1 MELYK
6 IYIIQN
12 LKVRAKDLT
21 PTLTSYLMHITTY
34 FQVSTYTAIPHGLWH
49 YIKETDSNQHLDLT
63 FHNQWDNVSVAH
75 YLE

>member
-12 LKVRAKDLT
+12 LKVKAKDLAL
-21 PTLTSYLMHITTY
+21 TLNCYLMQITTN
-34 FQVSTYTAIPHGLWH
+34 FQISTQAAIPHGLWH
-49 YIKETDSNQHLDLT
+49 YIKETDSHRHLDLT

-75 YLE
+75 YLD